1 MPTWYLIL
9 WVLVLVLAIFTRS
22 LVAQLCMM
30 FVWALGIYYAQNLGV
45 SSVIQIGLSAVFVL
59 GMGYQ
64 AMEMAVKVDKF

>member
-9 WVLVLVLAIFTRS
+9 WVMVLGLAIFTKS

-45 SSVIQIGLSAVFVL
+45 SSVIQIGVSAVFVL